1 MSADASILIVE
12 DEEQLVRMLRSS
24 LVYAGYAVSAAR
36 TGQEALAAMHAQNF
50 DVMLLDLGLPD
61 IDGQDI
67 IVTTRA
73 FSKTPIIVVSA
84 RSSEKEKIAALDRG
98 ANDYVAKPFD
108 MGELLA
114 RIRVALRMG
123 AERGAAATSSGR
135 LEIDFKRRQA
145 IVDGEVIRLSGKEAQ
160 LLRLL
165 ADANGEVVA
174 HDDIIEAIWGRGTET
189 DVMHLRVLTWQ
200 ARRKIE
206 PNPGSPRYLI
216 SEPGIGYRLNL
227 DEPGQA

>member
-1 MSADASILIVE
+1 MSDANILIVE

-36 TGQEALAAMHAQNF
+36 TGQEALAALHAQTF

-114 RIRVALRMG
+114 RIRVALRTG
-123 AERGAAATSSGR
+123 SELAATKSGR

-145 IVDGEVIRLSGKEAQ
+145 IVEGDVIRLSGKEAQ
-160 LLRLL
+160 LLQLL
-165 ADANGEVVA
+165 AEANGAVVG
-174 HDDIIEAIWGRGTET
+174 HDDIIEAIWGRGAET

-206 PNPGSPRYLI
+206 PNPSSPRYLI
-216 SEPGIGYRLNL
+216 SEPGVGYRLNL
-227 DEPGQA
+227 D

>member
-12 DEEQLVRMLRSS
+12 DEEQLARMLRSS

-36 TGQEALAAMHAQNF
+36 TGQEALAAMQSQSF
-50 DVMLLDLGLPD
+50 DVMLLDLALPD

-84 RSSEKEKIAALDRG
+84 RSSENEKIAALDRG

-114 RIRVALRMG
+114 RIRVALRTG
-123 AERGAAATSSGR
+123 GELSAAANKSGR

-145 IVDGEVIRLSGKEAQ
+145 FVDGDVIRLSGKEAQ
-160 LLRLL
+160 LLQLL
-165 ADANGEVVA
+165 ADANGAVVD
-174 HDDIIEAIWGRGTET
+174 HDEIIESIWGRGTAT

-206 PNPGSPRYLI
+206 QNPSSPRYLI
-216 SEPGIGYRLNL
+216 SEPGVGYRLNL
-227 DEPGQA
+227 D